1 MRLGARRFWIAVV
14 ISPFHQ
20 LLRPDTHFRVI
31 GEIACFH
38 QLLLGLHESTF
49 SIGELCGSRGSRLR
63 TVTRGTGAENYYA
76 LRDSK
81 ERPVEVRSGERF
93 FAACEAALRDLEADA
108 RVPVTDVQTQ
118 AAQIDQTMN
127 QEIIFA
133 RLCTAFTRS
142 SGSRSVTACRR
153 STAISASGRS
163 FPQLSAVRRTT
174 TGSRK
179 LVLY

>member
-38 QLLLGLHESTF
+38 QLLLRPHESRF

-93 FAACEAALRDLEADA
+93 FAEFRAFVEGLGKPLRTQRGLELSANTPMEALNRSSTHRAKASA
-108 RVPVTDVQTQ
+108 TRVPDVLR
-118 AAQIDQTMN
+118 N
-127 QEIIFA
+127 H
-133 RLCTAFTRS
+133 
-142 SGSRSVTACRR
+142 V
-153 STAISASGRS
+153 
-163 FPQLSAVRRTT
+163 
-174 TGSRK
+174 
-179 LVLY
+179 